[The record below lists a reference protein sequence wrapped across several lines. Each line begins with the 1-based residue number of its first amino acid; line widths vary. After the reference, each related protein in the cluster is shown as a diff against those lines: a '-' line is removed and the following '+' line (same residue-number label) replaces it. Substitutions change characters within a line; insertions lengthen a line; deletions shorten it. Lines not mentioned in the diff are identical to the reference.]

1 MSSRAYNRRMTW
13 KHAVRK
19 KKLSETHY
27 WNQEHPYY
35 DNLHQYSKNKI
46 HCSCAGCSKKTR
58 NKGHRRYD
66 PKNYN
71 RSINYKHSELKK
83 IKEIS
88 EWED

>member
-1 MSSRAYNRRMTW
+1 MNRGKGYLRRERAKHIKRR
-13 KHAVRK
+13 KR
-19 KKLSETHY
+19 LSKHY
-27 WNQEHPYY
+27 WYVEH
-35 DNLHQYSKNKI
+35 DGMLSKGKI
-46 HCSCAGCSKKTR
+46 HCSCPCCSQKTK